1 MCGYNFN
8 FIPTLGNF
16 GTPTLQPLISTA
28 SIHPLSSNR
37 QTSEGRFF
45 PNRARLSGV
54 TRKVSSNS
62 IHTLLLAYENKIGEP
77 KLSDY

>member
-1 MCGYNFN
+1 MYGYN

-16 GTPTLQPLISTA
+16 GIPTPRPPISTS
-28 SIHPLSSNR
+28 SIRPLSSNR

-54 TRKVSSNS
+54 TRKVSSNFEN
-62 IHTLLLAYENKIGEP
+62 TLLLADANKIGEFW
-77 KLSDY
+77 LSDY